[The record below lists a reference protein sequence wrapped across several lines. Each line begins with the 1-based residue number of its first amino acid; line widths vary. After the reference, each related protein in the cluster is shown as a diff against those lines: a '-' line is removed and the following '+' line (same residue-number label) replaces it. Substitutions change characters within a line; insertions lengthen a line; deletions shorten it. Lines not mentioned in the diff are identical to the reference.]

1 MIIFGEKPIK
11 VKDPET
17 GKKVDEYFKP
27 SKAALM
33 KDPKKLLAKIL
44 RFAKEEKENI
54 KAKVM
59 KKLKKEVVS
68 DPNFSDAKC
77 KNAGAAILG
86 LFYFSNAM
94 YGFKSTFDKT
104 APLRATLRE

>member
-11 VKDPET
+11 IKDPET
-17 GKKVDEYFKP
+17 GKKVDNYFKP

-54 KAKVM
+54 KPKIM
-59 KKLKKEVVS
+59 KKLKKEIVS
-68 DPNFSDAKC
+68 HPKFDEGAC
-77 KNAGAAILG
+77 RTAGAAILG
-86 LFYFSNAM
+86 LFYFTNAM

-104 APLRATLRE
+104 APLRETLRE